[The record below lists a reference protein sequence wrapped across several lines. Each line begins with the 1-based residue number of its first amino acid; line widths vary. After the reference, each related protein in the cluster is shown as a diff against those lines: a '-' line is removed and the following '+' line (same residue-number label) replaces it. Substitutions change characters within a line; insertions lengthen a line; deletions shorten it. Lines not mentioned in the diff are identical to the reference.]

1 MLYIIIN
8 KETNEVSIHRTKT
21 QVANRLNLHRNTIS
35 NKINNSSVWDT
46 PKFTLYKTYD
56 VETKSDAGLK
66 KGQGGFNF
74 K

>member
-1 MLYIIIN
+1 M
-8 KETNEVSIHRTKT
+8 
-21 QVANRLNLHRNTIS
+21 ANRLNLHRNTIS